1 MNTRLIPDLNK
12 INPKFEGYK
21 LSPFNKGLYRTDL
34 IQRNIEI
41 LKDTT
46 DHRMGF
52 RDLQARI
59 RHSHLIYGFP
69 LDSTRGSA
77 FCIDQDF
84 NLTMIVFNKV
94 CKQYHKNNL
103 HDN

>member
-12 INPKFEGYK
+12 INSKFEGYK
-21 LSPFNKGLYRTDL
+21 LTPFNKGLYRTDL
-34 IQRNIEI
+34 LQGNITI
-41 LKDTT
+41 HKDNN

-69 LDSTRGSA
+69 LDKSRGSS
-77 FCIDQDF
+77 FCIDQEF
-84 NLTMIVFNKV
+84 NLNMIVFDKV
-94 CKQYHKNNL
+94 RIYL
-103 HDN
+103 

>member
-21 LSPFNKGLYRTDL
+21 LSPFGKGVYRADL
-34 IQRNIEI
+34 KQGNVDIQ
-41 LKDTT
+41 KDSH

-69 LDSTRGSA
+69 LDKNRGSS
-77 FCIDQDF
+77 FCIDHDF
-84 NLTMIVFNKV
+84 NLNMIVFDKV
-94 CKQYHKNNL
+94 
-103 HDN
+103 